1 MDINA
6 RKGSSNENKKLQI
19 LKEIYG
25 FFDIEQSIIFVTTR
39 NEATEV
45 AQMFA
50 NEKYSVSYLHGK
62 LGPDARGR
70 WIDCFD

>member
-1 MDINA
+1 MDVNK
-6 RKGSSNENKKLQI
+6 REHNGGENKKLQI

-45 AQMFA
+45 AQMFS

-62 LGPDARGR
+62 LGPDARGK
-70 WIDCFD
+70 